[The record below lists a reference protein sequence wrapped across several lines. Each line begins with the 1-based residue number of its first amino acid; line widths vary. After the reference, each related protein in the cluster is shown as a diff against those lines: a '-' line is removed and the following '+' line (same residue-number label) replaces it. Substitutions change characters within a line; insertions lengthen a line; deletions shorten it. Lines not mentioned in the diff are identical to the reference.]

1 MKGAMAEV
9 PPNTIKRPMS
19 ANTIMTGASHHFFRS
34 LMKSHR
40 SLATVMPVSSSQ
52 RSEQELCYQRM
63 RCRVGMLVP
72 HELVLP
78 VGGVDVGDDLM
89 HLEDLD
95 LGLAQPIHDQ
105 GVIAVVASPHD
116 HAELAAVARLEQLLR
131 SPDDRDVERDVL
143 RGPPPAQQ
151 GRRDLGEDVGS
162 IEHREGGV
170 SVAAVERPAVLH
182 GPVFAERI
190 AR

>member
-52 RSEQELCYQRM
+52 RSEQELCDQRVC
-63 RCRVGMLVP
+63 CRVGMLVP
-72 HELVLP
+72 PELVLP
-78 VGGVDVGDDLM
+78 VGGVDVGDDLV

-131 SPDDRDVERDVL
+131 SLDDRNVERNVL
-143 RGPPPAQQ
+143 RRPPVAQEA
-151 GRRDLGEDVGS
+151 RRDFGEDVGP
-162 IEHREGGV
+162 IEHGEDGIP
-170 SVAAVERPAVLH
+170 VAAVERSAVLH
-182 GPVFAERI
+182 GPV
-190 AR
+190 